1 MIEAITQFFI
11 ISALIIFGIA
21 LIVCLFRLIKGPTTA
36 DRVVSFDATSAVVM
50 SIVGVMSVV
59 LNSVSFL
66 DSIMLIA
73 IISFVSSVS
82 ISRFIGEVVSL
93 MQITKE
99 IVSLIS
105 AILIFLGSVIALI
118 SAIGIVKFQDVFLR
132 SHASTKS
139 STLSVLLTII
149 GVLIYFIVNTGF
161 FSVRLLLSLVFIN
174 LTSPVGMHLVARAAY
189 RNGAYMY
196 RKDEGPRQS
205 SILLSQNEFNS
216 PEELKSRAKLREQ
229 RREKLYYKEREKR
242 KI

>member
-1 MIEAITQFFI
+1 
-11 ISALIIFGIA
+11 
-21 LIVCLFRLIKGPTTA
+21 
-36 DRVVSFDATSAVVM
+36 
-50 SIVGVMSVV
+50 
-59 LNSVSFL
+59 
-66 DSIMLIA
+66 
-73 IISFVSSVS
+73 
-82 ISRFIGEVVSL
+82 

-105 AILIFLGSVIALI
+105 ASLIFLGSVIALI

-229 RREKLYYKEREKR
+229 QREKLYYKEREKE
-242 KI
+242 KKFENHD